1 MTTENT
7 ASAIELSELQLR
19 LQADLDFTMQT
30 YGGDKYYVVEDRT
43 KSRFYQIGIS
53 EYVFLSLLDGNTTLT
68 EALQL
73 TSSRLGADAFTE
85 QNAISITKWLLDSQL
100 VTVGDSTETERLIEQ
115 ASKAERQSRISRL
128 NPLLVR
134 IPIFNPERMLDVLT
148 PWFGWLI
155 SRQAVVALFVLCGLA
170 IHQLLGKSNELGLA
184 ANGVFD
190 RNNWAWLAATWI
202 GLKFF
207 HELAHALTCRKFGGH
222 VRDCGLM
229 LILFAPIPY
238 VDVTSSWR
246 FPSKWQRIATSGA
259 GMFFELALA
268 AAAVL
273 VWSHSDNPVL
283 KNHAYNVMLLGS
295 ITTVAFNANF
305 LMRFDGYYMLADW
318 LEIPNL
324 HSLGQQYLSYFGRRY
339 ALGVKLDPPR
349 WRKLTLIR
357 LYGVA
362 SLAWRVF
369 VCVCLTIAAEAF
381 FFGFGLLLSVAAVV
395 LWLGVPMIR
404 LVRYLIKGKD
414 TERPNVWR
422 FATINVIGS
431 AMLIAAFTVIP
442 WPARVSAPAIVQY
455 ADPVVVHT
463 EVPGIVRTVYV
474 EPGQNV
480 RAGDPLIELVNPDL
494 NARLREIEL
503 SIEQS
508 KARSR
513 QYHLRGQLGAYQAE
527 ASTLQALDSKLGE
540 MRHQLAALL
549 VYAPQDGKVVAR
561 NLNTLVGRYL
571 PMGTKLLTIAS
582 EDNKEVV
589 VSIHQD
595 DIPYFR
601 SQVGY
606 RVTVCV
612 APPLDLDCQLD
623 RVEPR
628 ASSEVVHAALIAPA
642 SGPIPVR
649 SMTSGSATNGDS
661 WQYVHPRFGGQIQ
674 LPTSDA
680 EKLRAGQS
688 ASVKLATRHGTLGG
702 HLCRI
707 VRDWL
712 RARLSRAALVG

>member
-19 LQADLDFTMQT
+19 LRADLDFTMQT

-43 KSRFYQIGIS
+43 NSRFYQIGIA
-53 EYVFLSLLDGNTTLT
+53 EYVFLSLLDGTTTLA

-100 VTVGDSTETERLIEQ
+100 VTVGDSTETERLIEE

-128 NPLLVR
+128 NPLLVK
-134 IPIFNPERMLDVLT
+134 IPVFNPERMLDVLT
-148 PWFGWLI
+148 PWFGWLV
-155 SRQAVVALFVLCGLA
+155 SRQAFVGWFVLCGLA
-170 IHQLLGKSNELGLA
+170 LHAFLSKTDQLGLA

-190 RNNWAWLAATWI
+190 RNNWVWLAVTWI

-259 GMFFELALA
+259 GMFVELALA

-283 KNHAYNVMLLGS
+283 RNHAYNVMLLGS
-295 ITTVAFNANF
+295 ITTIAFNANF

-318 LEIPNL
+318 IEIPNL
-324 HSLGQQYLSYFGRRY
+324 HSLGQQYLSYFGRKY

-349 WRKLTLIR
+349 WRKLPFVR
-357 LYGVA
+357 AYGIA

-369 VCVCLTIAAEAF
+369 VCVCLAIAAEAF

-395 LWLGVPMIR
+395 LWLGVPVLR
-404 LVRYLIKGKD
+404 FLRYLVKGKD
-414 TERPNVWR
+414 TERPNLWR
-422 FATINVIGS
+422 FATVTVLAAS
-431 AMLIAAFTVIP
+431 MLIAAFTVIP
-442 WPARVSAPAIVQY
+442 WPARVSAPAIVKY
-455 ADPVVVHT
+455 ADPAVVHT
-463 EVPGIVRTVYV
+463 EAPGIVQTVYV
-474 EPGQNV
+474 EAGQEV
-480 RAGDPLIELVNPDL
+480 RAGDPLIDLVNPEL
-494 NARLREIEL
+494 ISRLREIEL
-503 SIEQS
+503 SIKQS
-508 KARSR
+508 RARGR
-513 QYHLRGQLGAYQAE
+513 LYHLRGQLGAYQAE
-527 ASTLQALDSKLGE
+527 SSSLEALESKATE
-540 MRHQLAALL
+540 MRRQIAALRIS
-549 VYAPQDGKVVAR
+549 APRDGKVVAH
-561 NLNTLVGRYL
+561 NLNTLVDRYL
-571 PMGTKLLTIAS
+571 PIGTTLLTIAS
-582 EDNKEVV
+582 EQKKEIV

-595 DIPYFR
+595 DIRHFR
-601 SQVGY
+601 TEVGN

-623 RVEPR
+623 RVDPR
-628 ASSEVVHAALIAPA
+628 ASSEVVSAALIAP
-642 SGPIPVR
+642 SRGPIPVR
-649 SMTSGSATNGDS
+649 QIPSTSATASDP
-661 WQYVHPRFGGQIQ
+661 WQYIHPRFGGQVQ
-674 LPTSDA
+674 LPVSDA

-702 HLCRI
+702 QLCRI
-707 VRDWL
+707 VRDWF
-712 RARLSRAALVG
+712 RVRLSRSALVG